1 MSQPAL
7 DRPGVVAL
15 VGKRVAAGVA
25 QHVRMGL
32 ELQAGTIRGA
42 LDHASEA
49 CRGERRAALAQE
61 DEGGSRLSRWSRR
74 SARSSSPWGRVRARG
89 AIPDPAD
96 VEHGADVKSGPTS
109 ATLRFAP
116 CRRGAYVIVGFGAGD
131 RAMLIVLSYA
141 TMALLGGLGL
151 LAACEYIEK

>member
-1 MSQPAL
+1 MVNGDPRSLTKAKGGEALLVQPAQ
-7 DRPGVVAL
+7 RPQFVAL
-15 VGKRVAAGVA
+15 N
-25 QHVRMGL
+25 
-32 ELQAGTIRGA
+32 
-42 LDHASEA
+42 
-49 CRGERRAALAQE
+49 
-61 DEGGSRLSRWSRR
+61 W
-74 SARSSSPWGRVRARG
+74 VRARR
-89 AIPDPAD
+89 AVLDPAD

-151 LAACEYIEK
+151 LAACENIEK